1 MRLLAG
7 TSGYGYRE
15 WKGSFYPEK
24 LPTTEYLRFYAE
36 RFPAVEIN
44 SSFYNLPTEAQLA
57 QWLNEAPADFI
68 FVLKAWQQ
76 ITHRKRLKE
85 IEEPLVAFLKAARV
99 LDTRLGPIFFQLPPN
114 FKKDLPRLESL
125 LSLVPDDVR
134 LAFEFRH
141 TSWFEDDVHEALR
154 ARGAA
159 LCIAHGEAVDTPMT
173 ATAGW
178 GYVRLRGVDY
188 DDDALTDWV
197 GRVLDQPWSEA
208 FVFFKHEET
217 GSGPRL
223 ARRFRELF
231 DDQASRGLAS
241 ASASS
246 A

>member
-1 MRLLAG
+1 MRLLTG

-15 WKGSFYPEK
+15 WKGSFYPVK

-44 SSFYNLPTEAQLA
+44 SSFYNLPAEAQLA
-57 QWLNEAPADFI
+57 QWLSEAPADFT

-85 IEEPLVAFLKAARV
+85 IEEPLGAFLKVARV
-99 LDTRLGPIFFQLPPN
+99 
-114 FKKDLPRLESL
+114 
-125 LSLVPDDVR
+125 PDGVR

-141 TSWFEDDVHEALR
+141 TSWFEEDVYEALH

-159 LCIAHGEAVDTPMT
+159 LCIAHGEAVDTPMI

-178 GYVRLRGVDY
+178 GYLRLRGVDY
-188 DDDALTDWV
+188 DEEALAAWV
-197 GRVLDQPWSEA
+197 RRVLDQSWTET

-217 GSGPRL
+217 ASGPRL
-223 ARRFRELF
+223 AGRFRELF
-231 DDQASRGLAS
+231 DDQASSGRAS